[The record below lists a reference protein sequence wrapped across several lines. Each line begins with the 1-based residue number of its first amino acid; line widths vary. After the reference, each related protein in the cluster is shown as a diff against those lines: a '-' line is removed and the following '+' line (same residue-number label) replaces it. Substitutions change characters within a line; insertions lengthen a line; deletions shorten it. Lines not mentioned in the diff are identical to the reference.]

1 MNIYP
6 WQKSSWNE
14 LFLDEL
20 RMPHAYIFY
29 GTQTQE
35 INKFVDEL
43 IKSILCSQPS
53 EENFACGKCQDCL
66 WSKINH
72 PDLKIVESS
81 SDKDENLNSDV
92 LNVANAR
99 EVKKFLELTSHQT
112 NGKKIVAVYDA
123 ERLNIAASNALL
135 KIIEEPPNDCL
146 IIFTVND
153 IASLLPTIT
162 SRCRLVT
169 FPKPSIKDA
178 KEFLSQTDN
187 IDLIDNLQLYNN
199 APLQLINEKEM
210 LANTNIIINELKKG
224 NKIDLMKIN
233 NIWLDNGLVWI
244 INLVQ
249 KWAYELLLCK
259 LSEGHN
265 YFPNNIKAVQ
275 ELALNA
281 DLSKLLTYQISLN
294 TIKSYAKTTVNKE
307 INLGTVMIEYKK
319 IFNN

>member
-99 EVKKFLELTSHQT
+99 EVKKFLELTSHQA

-162 SRCRLVT
+162 SRCRLIT